1 MGKTCI
7 YNALI
12 VNEGKEFNGYIS
24 INNSLIEDIGT
35 NENFDINKY
44 SGYTLYNAEKKLLIP
59 GVIDDQVHFREPG
72 LTHKGCIAS
81 ESRAA
86 AAGGITSYM
95 EMPNTNPQTT
105 SINELYKKIEIAE
118 KNSYANYSFY
128 LGATNDN
135 IKEINKINPKE
146 VCGVKVFMG
155 SSTGNMLVDNIK
167 SLQAIFAESP
177 VLIATHCEDET
188 IIQDNLNNAKIQHG
202 ENIGIEMHPIIRSA
216 EACYKSTA
224 LAVELAVK
232 YNSRLHILHLST
244 ERELSLLENNK
255 LLKDKRITGEV
266 CVHHLWFSDRD
277 YKKFGNFIKWNPA
290 IKSEYDKNALIEAL
304 INNKLDV
311 VATDHAPHT
320 LEEKQKAYLQAP
332 SGGPLV
338 QHSLIAMLEM
348 YKQGYFNLCKIVDK
362 MCHAPAIAF
371 KIKERGFI
379 RKGYYADLTLINLNH
394 IHKIEKSNIY
404 YKCAWSPF
412 EDIEFSTKVEKTFVN
427 GELIFDNGNF
437 FENKSKM
444 MLRFD

>member
-1 MGKTCI
+1 MGKICI

-12 VNEGKEFNGYIS
+12 VNEGKEFNGFVS
-24 INNSLIEDIGT
+24 INNGLIEDIGT
-35 NENFDINKY
+35 YENFDSNKY
-44 SGYTLYNAEKKLLIP
+44 NGYTLYNAQNKLLIP

-72 LTHKGCIAS
+72 LTHKGSIAS

-86 AAGGITSYM
+86 VAGGVTSYM

-105 SINELYKKIEIAE
+105 SIDELYRKIEIAE
-118 KNSYANYSFY
+118 KDSYSNYSFY

-146 VCGVKVFMG
+146 VCGLKIFMG

-188 IIQDNLNNAKIQHG
+188 IIQNNLNNAKIQFG
-202 ENIGIEMHPIIRSA
+202 ENIDIEMHPIIRSA
-216 EACYKSTA
+216 EACYKSSA

-232 YNSRLHILHLST
+232 YNSRLHLLHLST

-255 LLKDKRITGEV
+255 LLQAKRITAEV
-266 CVHHLWFSDRD
+266 CVHHLWFSDKD

-290 IKSEYDKNALIEAL
+290 IKTEYDRNALREAL

-320 LEEKQKAYLQAP
+320 LEEKQKNYIQAP

-348 YKQGYFNLCKIVDK
+348 YKQGIFSLTKIVDK
-362 MCHAPAIAF
+362 MCHAPAIAY
-371 KIKERGFI
+371 KVKDRGFI
-379 RKGYYADLTLINLNH
+379 RKGYYADLALIDLNQNYT
-394 IHKIEKSNIY
+394 IEKSNIY
-404 YKCAWSPF
+404 YKCGWSPF
-412 EDIEFSTKVEKTFVN
+412 EKIEFSSKVEKTFVN
-427 GELIFDNGNF
+427 GELVFDNGNF
-437 FENKSKM
+437 YENKSKM
-444 MLRFD
+444 MLRFE